1 MFALRG
7 KELADLTIQ
16 KLENIRNEHGF
27 SFLYKKIKVSASEIE
42 AISPPALPRKW
53 RKPKRSTLDY
63 VTENPEATAA
73 AHNPESPYEHYKPI
87 YYKALNSIFNT
98 IKDKFDQ
105 PIFKLFTQA
114 EQLFLK
120 AVGKQ
125 NVTDELKVLEKF
137 FQGDYD
143 ADSLTSE
150 FQLRPTIFECESIN
164 LEELVKELQSLSR
177 GRG

>member
-1 MFALRG
+1 MI
-7 KELADLTIQ
+7 LAC
-16 KLENIRNEHGF
+16 
-27 SFLYKKIKVSASEIE
+27 YKKKVSASKIE
-42 AISPPALPRKW
+42 AISPPAIPRKR
-53 RKPKRSTLDY
+53 RKPNYSILYY

-73 AHNPESPYEHYKPI
+73 AHYPESPYEHYKPI
-87 YYKALNSIFNT
+87 YYKAFNSIFNT

-137 FQGDYD
+137 
-143 ADSLTSE
+143 SKVTMTPIHS
-150 FQLRPTIFECESIN
+150 
-164 LEELVKELQSLSR
+164 LQSFNYIQRSSNVSPSIWKN
-177 GRG
+177 